1 MMSAIYL
8 DNHATTPLDPRVLDA
23 MMPYLTEHFGNPSSN
38 HPFGWVAREAVER
51 AREEVAELVKASPEE
66 IIFTGGATESNNL
79 ALMGAARALA
89 GRGRHIISCVTEH
102 RAVLDPLK
110 RLSEEGFEVTL
121 LPVGRDGLHDV
132 SLLERSLRADT
143 VLVSVMAANNEIGV
157 LAPLEEIGRLCRER
171 GVLLHT
177 DAAQMLGKLPFDV
190 RATGVGLASF
200 SAHKL
205 YGPRGVGALFVR
217 RRPRVPLQPLVH
229 GGGHE
234 RGLRSGT
241 LNVPGIVGFGAAC
254 RIAASEMTE
263 EAERVRSLRDRLHR
277 AIAARVPGVVLNGH
291 PERRLPGNLN
301 LSFPGVEGESLA
313 THLGEVAVSS
323 SSACT
328 SSLRE
333 PSHVLKALGLSDEM
347 AYAALR
353 FGIGRFNTAEEVDR
367 AAQRVEEAVAALRRL
382 GQSSASRP

>member
-132 SLLERSLRADT
+132 SLLELSLRADT

>member
-102 RAVLDPLK
+102 RAVLDPLN